1 MNRTR
6 SLLLLLP
13 FCTACYTYA
22 PVELANVTPGTMVR
36 ARIAADQMA
45 RVEPLVGR
53 STRVLDGVL
62 VDAGADSLLIEVP
75 AATRT
80 TTGGGIQVLN
90 QRLSIPRTGV
100 TEVELK
106 RLSRG
111 RTIGLIAVG
120 TAALGLHHRRMHSTS
135 APEKKACRTMEAGKT
150 SAFRFSAGDI
160 EGLLWLPL
168 FHHGGHGV
176 TKPRRFVAL
185 ETRRVH

>member
-1 MNRTR
+1 MNRAA
-6 SLLLLLP
+6 SLLLILP

-22 PVELANVTPGTMVR
+22 PVEISNVTPGSMVR

-53 STRVLDGVL
+53 QIRVLDGVL
-62 VDAGADSLLIEVP
+62 VDASVDTLLIEVP

-80 TTGGGIQVLN
+80 ITGGGIQVLA

-111 RTIGLIAVG
+111 RTFGLIAIG
-120 TAALGLHHRRMHSTS
+120 TAAIGYIIIDALNIG
-135 APEKKACRTMEAGKT
+135 PGKEGIPNDGGGED
-150 SAFRFSAGDI
+150 FRI
-160 EGLLWLPL
+160 PLLRLR
-168 FHHGGHGV
+168 H
-176 TKPRRFVAL
+176 
-185 ETRRVH
+185 

>member
-1 MNRTR
+1 MNRAR

-22 PVELANVTPGTMVR
+22 PVELSNVTPGTMVR
-36 ARIAADQMA
+36 ARIAADQVA

-62 VDAGADSLLIEVP
+62 VDAGTDTLLIEVP

-120 TAALGLHHRRMHSTS
+120 TAALGYIIIDALNIG
-135 APEKKACRTMEAGKT
+135 PGK
-150 SAFRFSAGDI
+150 
-160 EGLLWLPL
+160 EGLPGDGGGEDFRIPL
-168 FHHGGHGV
+168 FRLRH
-176 TKPRRFVAL
+176 
-185 ETRRVH
+185 

>member
-1 MNRTR
+1 MN
-6 SLLLLLP
+6 SGKYLLLILP

-22 PVELANVTPGTMVR
+22 QVELSQVTPGTMVR
-36 ARIAADQMA
+36 ARIAADQME

-62 VDAGADSLLIEVP
+62 VDAGADTLLIEVP

-111 RTIGLIAVG
+111 RTYGLAAVG
-120 TAALGLHHRRMHSTS
+120 AAALGYIIIDALNIG
-135 APEKKACRTMEAGKT
+135 PGK
-150 SAFRFSAGDI
+150 
-160 EGLLWLPL
+160 EGLPNDGGGEDFRIPL
-168 FHHGGHGV
+168 FRLRH
-176 TKPRRFVAL
+176 
-185 ETRRVH
+185 

>member
-1 MNRTR
+1 MNHAR

-22 PVELANVTPGTMVR
+22 PVELSSVTPGSMVR

-111 RTIGLIAVG
+111 RTMGLIAVG
-120 TAALGLHHRRMHSTS
+120 TAALGYIIVDALNIG
-135 APEKKACRTMEAGKT
+135 PGKE
-150 SAFRFSAGDI
+150 SLPNDGGGEDFRI
-160 EGLLWLPL
+160 PL
-168 FHHGGHGV
+168 FRWRH
-176 TKPRRFVAL
+176 
-185 ETRRVH
+185 

>member
-1 MNRTR
+1 MNRAG

-22 PVELANVTPGTMVR
+22 PVELSSVTPGTMVR
-36 ARIAADQMA
+36 ARIAADQIE

-62 VDAGADSLLIEVP
+62 VDAGTDTLLIEVP

-90 QRLSIPRTGV
+90 QRLSIPRSGV

-111 RTIGLIAVG
+111 RTFGVVALGA
-120 TAALGLHHRRMHSTS
+120 AALGYIIVDALNIG
-135 APEKKACRTMEAGKT
+135 PGKENPPQGGGGED
-150 SAFRFSAGDI
+150 FHI
-160 EGLLWLPL
+160 PLLRLR
-168 FHHGGHGV
+168 H
-176 TKPRRFVAL
+176 
-185 ETRRVH
+185 